1 MFVVRRESKVSGI
14 IKALVA
20 IAFGIFL
27 IVTKANAMT
36 MVVQIIAA
44 ALLVFGVLPLLL
56 SLKYPVMQELSEGS
70 FFRILIAVLLLVFA
84 DDVGGV
90 LRYIIGGILCVFG
103 ISQVLSLIAMPDSA
117 KGGLLPFALPVVL
130 FLLGLMFFS
139 EELIGKD
146 IMGQLAGL
154 AFILYGVS
162 KGLSA
167 WKNDKKGS
175 GYRRY
180 DQFEDNSV
188 DEQ

>member
-56 SLKYPVMQELSEGS
+56 SLKYPVMQELSEGA